1 MITNLLLYLALFF
14 HGTTVIRS
22 NFPPPNRG
30 VIGYCFDLKCIYD
43 SLTTVQEIDPVVVSL
58 ISKSF
63 VDDSYLALYLGSI
76 VDLFDFSMVRPDL
89 QVVFLILQAPSDLLF
104 MDSAF
109 RLMQLLPLKSILIT
123 IEHGAQSLSVKS
135 LKVAYDLGKLESQLM
150 YNLVDSWTSRYDN
163 RHPTQGILPSEPRET
178 MGSGGPH
185 VSGQGL
191 CFH

>member
-1 MITNLLLYLALFF
+1 
-14 HGTTVIRS
+14 
-22 NFPPPNRG
+22 

-43 SLTTVQEIDPVVVSL
+43 SLKTVQEIDPVVVSL

-63 VDDSYLALYLGSI
+63 VDDSYLAIYLGSI
-76 VDLFDFSMVRPDL
+76 VDLFDFSMVQPDL

-123 IEHGAQSLSVKS
+123 IEHGAQTLSVKN

-150 YNLVDSWTSRYDN
+150 YN
-163 RHPTQGILPSEPRET
+163 HILGAT
-178 MGSGGPH
+178 
-185 VSGQGL
+185 
-191 CFH
+191 

>member
-1 MITNLLLYLALFF
+1 
-14 HGTTVIRS
+14 
-22 NFPPPNRG
+22 

-43 SLTTVQEIDPVVVSL
+43 SLKTVQEIDPVVVSL

-76 VDLFDFSMVRPDL
+76 VDMFDFSMVRPDL

-123 IEHGAQSLSVKS
+123 IEHGAQSLSVKN
-135 LKVAYDLGKLESQLM
+135 LKVAYDLGKLESQL
-150 YNLVDSWTSRYDN
+150 NTCL
-163 RHPTQGILPSEPRET
+163 G
-178 MGSGGPH
+178 
-185 VSGQGL
+185 
-191 CFH
+191 